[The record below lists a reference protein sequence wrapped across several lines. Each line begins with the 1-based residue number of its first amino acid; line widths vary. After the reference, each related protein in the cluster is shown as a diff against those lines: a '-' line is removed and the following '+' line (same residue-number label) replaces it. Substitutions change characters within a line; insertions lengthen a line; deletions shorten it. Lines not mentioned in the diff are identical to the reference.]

1 MCKHV
6 MATRLLI
13 DFLYLSE
20 HCLFQYRISKIQ
32 STVNWE
38 QIMSVN
44 YLFEKTTTSQGVHT
58 S

>member
-1 MCKHV
+1 

-20 HCLFQYRISKIQ
+20 HCLFHYRISKIQ

>member
-1 MCKHV
+1 

-13 DFLYLSE
+13 EILYLSE
-20 HCLFQYRISKIQ
+20 HCLFHYRLSKIQ